1 MKMETNIV
9 YQEDCIE
16 GMKKLPKESVDLIVA
31 DPPYYK
37 TINEEWDKQW
47 KTEEEFIEWCRS
59 WFKECVRVLKPTGS
73 FYCYGFFDILSK
85 LKVLVF
91 DKELYFRQNI
101 TLNKGVKSI
110 AGRTSDKLRMFP
122 TASEYLL
129 FYVNVNLGGNTF
141 FSDNILFKPIIEY
154 LRKEFEEARKIG
166 YKTKQFRELMG
177 LNIEAGG
184 IRYFAEKVW
193 IFPTEEHYNAF
204 QKTGRFKI
212 PYSELLLWYNKI
224 KESVYSPFNLPF
236 GVTDVWDFNIDKNRF
251 HPTQKPKQITDRII
265 EASSNKNQIVL
276 IPFGGSG
283 SEVLSC
289 MRNFRQFICYENNP
303 QYFKIIKDRI
313 KSAKSQTLLSQP
325 SAEGSL
331 IGIKRKPCEVSQI
344 PNGTSLNSDIMF
356 KMATM

>member
-91 DKELYFRQNI
+91 DKELYIRQNI

-129 FYVNVNLGGNTF
+129 FYTKIQEDGRDINNHFTSIRN
-141 FSDNILFKPIIEY
+141 Y
-154 LRKEFEEARKIG
+154 LRDEKKKAG
-166 YKTKQFRELMG
+166 LKTCKQINSLLG
-177 LNIEAGG
+177 VDTSGG
-184 IRYFAEKVW
+184 GMASHYFSSKCKQW
-193 IFPTEEHYNAF
+193 SLPTEEMYLKL
-204 QKTGRFKI
+204 QTTGFFKKSFKELREEYESQRF
-212 PYSELLLWYNKI
+212 
-224 KESVYSPFNLPF
+224 VFNLPL

-265 EASSNKNQIVL
+265 KASSNKNQIVL

-303 QYFKIIKDRI
+303 QYFKIINDRI
-313 KSAKSQTLLSQP
+313 QSAKSQTLLSQP

-331 IGIKRKPCEVSQI
+331 IGIK
-344 PNGTSLNSDIMF
+344 LNLAF
-356 KMATM
+356 CLPTL